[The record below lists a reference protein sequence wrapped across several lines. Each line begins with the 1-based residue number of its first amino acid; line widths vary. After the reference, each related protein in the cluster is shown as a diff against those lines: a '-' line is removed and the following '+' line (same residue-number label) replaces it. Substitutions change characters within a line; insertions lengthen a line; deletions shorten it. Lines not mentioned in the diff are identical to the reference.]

1 MTLVSVSKAPEWYS
15 EVPRSIGRQTLFGL
29 LLMGVT
35 FGGFGVWAGT
45 APLASAVIAPG
56 TFVATGAN
64 KIVQHLEGGIIREL
78 LVTEGDRVVQGQNL
92 VHLDPTTAL
101 SNARGLHLRLL
112 RLEAMRARLQGQVDG
127 ADAYV
132 PPASVLEEIDD
143 PEVRSIIDG
152 QRESFDTARLAI
164 QNRVDVLTENVRA
177 LEFQHTGITSQLA
190 AFQRQVT
197 LLEQDRDVQNELF
210 ARQLT
215 TLSSVNSLQRAL
227 ADADG
232 DIARMEAEAEMT
244 LAQIEQHRREITQ
257 LVSAERQTALAEL
270 QDVSAELETLREE
283 MNSVQNVLSRTVIT
297 SPSDGIVV
305 RMHYHT
311 SGGVIESGSA
321 IMEILPSDVPLIIE
335 AQIPRMQIDELE
347 LGQTADIRLSA
358 LNQRTTPIL
367 EGKVD
372 YISADAIEDGNA
384 ANEIYVARVTIAPE
398 QLERVTGFTPT
409 PGMPVE
415 ILIETD
421 ERTFFEYLSK
431 PIADSMTRAFREN

>member
-421 ERTFFEYLSK
+421 ERTYFEYLSK